1 MRQDLRMESV
11 RARGEAA
18 VRDVRLLPKAH
29 LHLHFTGSMRPGTL
43 LELADK
49 YGVHLPEAL
58 SSGEPPKL
66 RATDERGWFRFQ
78 RLYDIARSCLRSPED
93 IRRLVREAAEEDVRD
108 GSGWLEIQVDPT
120 SYAPRL
126 GGLIP
131 ALEIILD
138 AVETASKETG
148 LGMRVLVAANRMKH
162 PLDARTLARLAVR
175 YADRGVVGFGLSN
188 DERRGLARDF
198 DRAFEIARE
207 GGLLAAPHG
216 GELSGPS
223 SVRDCMDDL
232 HASRVGHGVRAAED
246 PRLLRKLAERGV
258 TCEVCPS
265 SNVAL
270 GVYEKPGDVPLRTLW
285 DAGVPIALGADDPL
299 LFGSRLAAQYELV
312 REHHGFTDAELAE
325 LARQSVRGSAA
336 PEPVRAGLL
345 AGIDGWLGA
354 A

>member
-1 MRQDLRMESV
+1 MEHLYRDLT
-11 RARGEAA
+11 A
-18 VRDVRLLPKAH
+18 LPKAH
-29 LHLHFTGSMRPGTL
+29 LHLHFTGSMRPTTL
-43 LELADK
+43 IELADK

-58 SSGEPPKL
+58 SSGTPPKL

-93 IRRLVREAAEEDVRD
+93 IQRLVREAAQEDVKD

-120 SYAPRL
+120 SYAPHL

-138 AVETASKETG
+138 AVDAASRETG

-162 PLDARTLARLAVR
+162 PLEARTLARLAVR
-175 YADRGVVGFGLSN
+175 FADRGVVGFGLSN

-198 DRAFEIARE
+198 DRAFAIARE

-216 GELSGPS
+216 GELTGPA
-223 SVRDCMDDL
+223 SVRDCLDDL
-232 HASRVGHGVRAAED
+232 RAARVGHGVRSAED

-258 TCEVCPS
+258 TCEVCPA

-270 GVYEKPGDVPLRTLW
+270 GVYEKHEDVPLRTLFE
-285 DAGVPIALGADDPL
+285 AGVPMALGADDPL
-299 LFGSRLAAQYELV
+299 LFGSRLAAQYEIA
-312 REHHGFTDAELAE
+312 RKHHGFTDAELAE

-336 PEPVRAGLL
+336 PEDVRAKLL
-345 AGIDGWLGA
+345 AGIDDWIA

>member
-1 MRQDLRMESV
+1 MESV
-11 RARGEAA
+11 R
-18 VRDVRLLPKAH
+18 DVRSLPKAH
-29 LHLHFTGSMRPGTL
+29 LHLHFTGSMRPSTL

-58 SSGEPPKL
+58 SGGEPPKL

-78 RLYDIARSCLRSPED
+78 RLYDIARSCLRSEED

-138 AVETASKETG
+138 AVESASKETG

-223 SVRDCMDDL
+223 SVRDCLDDL
-232 HASRVGHGVRAAED
+232 HAGRVGHGVRAAED

-270 GVYEKPGDVPLRTLW
+270 GVYDKPGDVPLRTLFE
-285 DAGVPIALGADDPL
+285 AGVPIALGADDPL
-299 LFGSRLAAQYELV
+299 LFGSRLAAQYEFA

-325 LARQSVRGSAA
+325 LARQSVRGSRA
-336 PEPVRAGLL
+336 PVGIQQGLL
-345 AGIDGWLGA
+345 ADIDAWLNSSSPAQSSPSGV
-354 A
+354 

>member
-1 MRQDLRMESV
+1 ME
-11 RARGEAA
+11 R
-18 VRDVRLLPKAH
+18 VRDLSLLPKAH
-29 LHLHFTGSMRPGTL
+29 LHLHFTGSMRPTTL

-58 SSGEPPKL
+58 TSGEPPKL

-78 RLYDIARSCLRSPED
+78 RLYDIARSCLREPED
-93 IRRLVREAAEEDVRD
+93 IQRLVREAAEEDVKD

-120 SYAPRL
+120 SYAPML

-138 AVETASKETG
+138 AVGRASRETG

-175 YADRGVVGFGLSN
+175 YAGRGVVGFGLSN
-188 DERRGLARDF
+188 DERRGMARDF
-198 DRAFEIARE
+198 DRAFTIARE

-216 GELSGPS
+216 GELTGPS
-223 SVRDCMDDL
+223 SVRDCLDDL
-232 HASRVGHGVRAAED
+232 HASRIGHGVRAAES
-246 PRLLRKLAERGV
+246 PHLLRKLAERGV
-258 TCEVCPS
+258 TCEVCPA

-270 GVYEKPGDVPLRTLW
+270 GVYEKPEDVPLRTLW
-285 DAGVPIALGADDPL
+285 DAGVPMALGADDPL
-299 LFGSRLAAQYELV
+299 LFGSRLAAQYEIA
-312 REHHGFTDAELAE
+312 RRHHGFTDEELAE

-336 PEPVRAGLL
+336 PKDVRERLL
-345 AGIDGWLGA
+345 LGIDEWVKG
-354 A
+354 